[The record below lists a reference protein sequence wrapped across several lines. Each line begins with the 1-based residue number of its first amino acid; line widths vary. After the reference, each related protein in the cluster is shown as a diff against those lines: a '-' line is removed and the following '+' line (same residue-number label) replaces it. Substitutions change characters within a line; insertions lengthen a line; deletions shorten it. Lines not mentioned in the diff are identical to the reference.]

1 MMCKSLMLAALL
13 TAGITVQGQEVTISW
28 QNDAATVTVSDDILS
43 LVKVKVSGADVSV
56 EQDASVAQEITY
68 RLAGQS
74 DNGSFVHKGDFKITL
89 SLEGLQLSSRT
100 GTAMQI
106 KNGKRIALVLKDG
119 TENML
124 TDAENGSQKGCMIVK
139 GHSEFQGGG
148 TLTINGRSKHAYKG
162 DEYVELKASLGTL
175 NINSTVKDG
184 IHIDDYFEMKG
195 GVLNITTTG
204 GGYWDDED
212 LETKAPSCINTA
224 TYAVIHDGKINLL
237 STGSGGKGIK
247 CDSTF
252 TRNGGTLPA
261 RTTGARYIYE
271 NYDGDPA
278 DIDAIPDSL
287 KNSPKAVKADMGICI
302 NGGTLRLF
310 TEQDGGEGLESK
322 DTLTISGGDIHIETY
337 DDCINAAGNIRII
350 GGNLFLNSLDNDGI
364 DTNQSM
370 YINGGNIVTLG
381 NYLHEL
387 GIDVNDKSP
396 YKKLY
401 LTGGTIVCMGGTSQI
416 SHPYTCNDAQPAL
429 YYKGKLEAGV
439 KMLLRCTT
447 DNEDIIRYQLD
458 RDYTAEAGG
467 EAPDLCLMLSSP
479 LLQKGKDYELMDE
492 ASQRVLASVNSLDSL
507 YSYMIPNNGL
517 DDLFDS
523 DSFTYNEIM
532 LPYRRINIHPSSPTR
547 SALLIYLHEA
557 PSRGSDNVTQLQEV
571 SVDSIY
577 RYLAKRYIPA
587 IVVVPQCPA
596 GQGWSGRIRRA
607 VYELAKSYISAGKA
621 DRNRIYI
628 VGNSIGGTGTWCQ
641 LSNYPGF
648 YAAAMPIAGNP
659 SGYDAA
665 NVATTPVYTVMGTE
679 DTVMPLSNVETF
691 LSEVIAAG
699 GTIKLDVGEGWDH
712 VATCDHSFTE
722 ERLDWLFSQARS
734 SSSGIKKVEGSKPIN
749 DKYFDLSGRQVCSP
763 TRGIY
768 IQNGKTIVIR

>member
-252 TRNGGTLPA
+252 TMNGGTLTA

-416 SHPYTCNDAQPAL
+416 SHPYTSNDAQPAL

-439 KMLLRCTT
+439 KLLLRCTT

-749 DKYFDLSGRQVCSP
+749 DKYFNLSGRQVCSP

>member
-1 MMCKSLMLAALL
+1 MLAALL

-252 TRNGGTLPA
+252 TMNGGTLTA

-439 KMLLRCTT
+439 KLLLRCTT

>member
-252 TRNGGTLPA
+252 TMNGGTLTA

-439 KMLLRCTT
+439 KLLLRCTT

>member
-1 MMCKSLMLAALL
+1 MSVAFLA
-13 TAGITVQGQEVTISW
+13 AGITVQGQEVNINW
-28 QNDAATVTVSDDILS
+28 QDNAATVTVSDDIQS
-43 LVKVKVSGADVSV
+43 LVKVKVNGGDVSV
-56 EQDASVAQEITY
+56 EQDAAVAEEITY
-68 RLAGQS
+68 RLSGQC
-74 DNGSFVHKGDFKITL
+74 DNGSFVHKGDFKIAL
-89 SLEGLQLSSRT
+89 SLEGLQLASQT
-100 GTAMQI
+100 GSAMQI
-106 KNGKRIALVLKDG
+106 KNGKRIAVVLKEG
-119 TENML
+119 TDNVL
-124 TDAENGSQKGCMIVK
+124 TDKDGGSQKGCMVVK
-139 GHSEFQGGG
+139 GHCEFQGGG
-148 TLTINGRSKHAYKG
+148 TLTINGRGKHAYKG
-162 DEYVELKASLGTL
+162 DEYVELKASLGMM

-212 LETKAPSCINTA
+212 LETKASSCINTA

-252 TRNGGTLPA
+252 TMNGGTLTA

-271 NYDGDPA
+271 NYDGDPT
-278 DIDAIPDSL
+278 DVDNIPDSL
-287 KNSPKAVKADMGICI
+287 KNSPKAVKADLGICI
-302 NGGTLRLF
+302 NGGTMNLY
-310 TEQDGGEGLESK
+310 TAQDGGEGLESK

-337 DDCINAAGNIRII
+337 DDCINAAGNIKIL
-350 GGNLFLNSLDNDGI
+350 GGDLFLNSLDNDGI

-370 YINGGNIVTLG
+370 YISGGNITALG

-401 LTGGTIVCMGGTSQI
+401 LTGGTIVCLGGTSQI
-416 SHPYTCNDAQPAL
+416 SHPYTCDDAQPAL

-439 KMLLRCTT
+439 KLLLRCTT

-479 LLQKGKDYELMDE
+479 LLQKGKDYELTDE
-492 ASQRVLASVNSLDSL
+492 TSARVLASVTNLDSL
-507 YSYMIPNNGL
+507 YSYMIPNNSNGL
-517 DDLFDS
+517 DELFDS
-523 DSFTYNEIM
+523 DTFTFNDMM
-532 LPYRRINIHPSSPTR
+532 LPYRKKEFHPSSPTR

-557 PSRGSDNVTQLQEV
+557 PSRGDDNVTQLQEV

-587 IVVVPQCPA
+587 TVVVPQCPA

-621 DRNRIYI
+621 DRNRIYV

-665 NVATTPVYTVMGTE
+665 NVATTPVYTVMGTA
-679 DTVMPLSNVETF
+679 DTMMPLSNVESF
-691 LSEVIAAG
+691 MSEIIAAG
-699 GTIKLDVGEGWDH
+699 GTIKLDVCEGWDH
-712 VATCDHSFTE
+712 VTTCDRSYTE